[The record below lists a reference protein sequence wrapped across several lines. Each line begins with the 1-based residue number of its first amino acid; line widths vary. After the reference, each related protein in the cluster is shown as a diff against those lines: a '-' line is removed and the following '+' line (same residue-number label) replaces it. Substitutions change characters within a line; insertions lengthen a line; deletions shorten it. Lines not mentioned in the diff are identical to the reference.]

1 MESIYW
7 FGLAYLVGTVF
18 GLYVGSRYGIGKGIL
33 VTLETLVE
41 GGYVKTRTNEDGEMD
56 LLKLTLEDKL
66 NATPDA
72 TSKTD

>member
-18 GLYVGSRYGIGKGIL
+18 GLYVGSRYGISKGIL